1 MAGSTDN
8 TKPPGADLVARVLR
22 HFEHAVVLIL
32 MALLMVVT
40 TVCTLELGWLLVID
54 LGTGALLPLDVEET
68 FEIFGFFLLVLI
80 GLELLSTLKSYLFER
95 VIHVEIVLE
104 VALIA
109 IAQKVI
115 ILDMG
120 KTDGLSLVGLAGLVG
135 ALSAA
140 FWGVRKARGATRDNQ
155 PKGP

>member
-1 MAGSTDN
+1 MASQSDTR
-8 TKPPGADLVARVLR
+8 PPGADLVASVIRK
-22 HFEHAVVLIL
+22 FEHVVVLIL
-32 MALLMVVT
+32 MGLLMVVT
-40 TVCTLELGWLLVID
+40 TVCTLELGWLLLLD

-80 GLELLSTLKSYLFER
+80 GMELLSTLKSYLLER

-109 IAQKVI
+109 VAQKVI
-115 ILDMG
+115 ILDMA
-120 KTDGLSLVGLAGLVG
+120 KVDGLSLVGLAGLVG

-140 FWGVRKARGATRDNQ
+140 FWGVRKARSGARDNQ